1 MKRLFLFMA
10 EVLLASLMVV
20 LFIFTAILPFLML
33 SGIIHCGS
41 VGNCIM
47 YAICIPVCFMMFF
60 GLDMLRR
67 KYVRG
72 QGMLRTFEW
81 YCKE

>member
-1 MKRLFLFMA
+1 MLEITFAFI
-10 EVLLASLMVV
+10 MVST
-20 LFIFTAILPFLML
+20 LIFTAVLPFLML
-33 SGIIHCGS
+33 SHSINCGS

-81 YCKE
+81 YCNE